1 MIMMKYCLGRLHR
14 RRQCM
19 PMDLAAADQEADFK
33 LGSLADRVTS
43 LEHRFC
49 QLCLEMQS
57 SSSIS
62 TLGDSCSTQGM
73 IKIKSSS
80 SLPTFNIPIHG
91 DQRSHVSHVALSSRP
106 LEIQQKNPNYGVPKK
121 LKHAISPDSNKQR
134 LGNTTTWADKDDHDQ
149 KKCKSRKKNKKK
161 KGLSP
166 NRPRLKIFGC

>member
-1 MIMMKYCLGRLHR
+1 MMKYCLGRLQR

-19 PMDLAAADQEADFK
+19 PMDFAVADQEADFK
-33 LGSLADRVTS
+33 LGSLLADR
-43 LEHRFC
+43 
-49 QLCLEMQS
+49 LCLEMQS

-62 TLGDSCSTQGM
+62 TLGDTCSTQGL

-106 LEIQQKNPNYGVPKK
+106 LEILQEKPNYGVPKK
-121 LKHAISPDSNKQR
+121 LKHASPDPNKQR
-134 LGNTTTWADKDDHDQ
+134 LGNTTWAKKDDDHHDQ
-149 KKCKSRKKNKKK
+149 KKCKSRKKKKK

-166 NRPRLKIFGC
+166 NRSRLKIFGC